1 MSYFH
6 VDGFL
11 FWLLIGEFF
20 AMLLKATFH
29 RIRRWFAHVRD
40 MTKRAGGTLLV
51 DIEADYWA
59 KKMKDPQY
67 RAIWRWYFGNLWNKK
82 HPQGTQAVK
91 RKKRTLLKFLA
102 VAAAILLICIGL
114 IAAFGV
120 PNIVPAPV
128 PPTTQLNIYAW
139 SNLTLL
145 SQGIVGSVY
154 DLNGTA
160 RADGNYSGGWAG
172 MGLGIVRTDNSN
184 ADATV
189 FFNVTSGTFQNATGE
204 TSTYL
209 YRVTYLVLDEAT
221 QRPIQYDVYNNAG
234 DTQFGWMFT
243 VPAHGALLFNMFMF
257 FRAFNSTTYSRYV
270 TMQPAFSGLDST
282 VGIDGGFDH
291 GYYRCV
297 STMSADMYPRVSS
310 SAPIVGTR
318 C

>member
-1 MSYFH
+1 MSFFH

-29 RIRRWFAHVRD
+29 RVKRWFAHVRD

-67 RAIWRWYFGNLWNKK
+67 RSIWRWYFGNLWNKA
-82 HPQGTQAVK
+82 HPQGTQVEK
-91 RKKRTLLKFLA
+91 KKKRRLLKVLA
-102 VAAAILLICIGL
+102 FIAAILLICIGL

-128 PPTTQLNIYAW
+128 PATTQLAVYGAA
-139 SNLTLL
+139 NLSLVSHST
-145 SQGIVGSVY
+145 VGWVF

-172 MGLGIVRTDNSN
+172 LGMSIVRTDKSN

-189 FFNVTSGTFQNATGE
+189 FFNVTSESFVNRTTSQEE
-204 TSTYL
+204 TYIYRATYL
-209 YRVTYLVLDEAT
+209 IFHEDT
-221 QRPIQYDVYNNAG
+221 QQFEQQDIYSGG

-243 VPAHGALLFNMFMF
+243 VPAHGMIKFNFFLF

-270 TMQPAFSGLDST
+270 TMQPAFSGLDSM
-282 VGIDGGFDH
+282 VGIDGGYNH
-291 GYYRCV
+291 GFGCYTTSRVGTLV
-297 STMSADMYPRVSS
+297 ST
-310 SAPIVGTR
+310 R